1 MNELEPAKTQW
12 VWFCAALLAMTIT
25 AYVATGLPR

>member
-1 MNELEPAKTQW
+1 MNSPGTERSQW
-12 VWFCAALLAMTIT
+12 VWFAAALLAMTVI